1 MADINEIVILELCN
15 WLRFKISKT
24 GSKRSGRKIKINL
37 TFRELYWS
45 NPCEF

>member
-37 TFRELYWS
+37 TMENAVLIYDLS
-45 NPCEF
+45 